1 MRNIDFTDSITA
13 AIQGDEAAFEF
24 LYNQTYSYLRITITK
39 YLKKEDEIENVL
51 QNTYL
56 KIYLELPNLKEPK
69 TFWKWASTIAT
80 NAALTEIRRQKAL
93 KNSMIDLMPPTKDSF
108 EKEDKTAA
116 VEALDEI
123 AAETYYTEFN
133 PEASMD
139 AKETKR
145 LLDEMLADLPEI
157 QRQCIILWQEQCS
170 TKEIAEK
177 LAIPLGTVKTHI
189 FQAKKKIKVNVLEL
203 EKKGTKL
210 YGMAPIPFFLWV
222 FKLFENSYADTLPI
236 QGDTA
241 LYERITSCIS
251 ATASSAGE
259 ISQTDN
265 LIAQNTDSRQTSKA
279 TTPAESESAAPNKS
293 AANGNSAITETPLS
307 SAATSTAA
315 KAGTT
320 GIKVGIHSL
329 SVKIIVAIVCIGV
342 VGIGGIFGYQT
353 LKKQRIQEVMNSL
366 PTTSE
371 GLAEHLKLNY
381 IGNQLYI
388 AEDNL
393 SVPIGC
399 IEAYAYDL
407 DADNQTEVLTIENT
421 EDDFNFVPVLNIYEY
436 DSEWTVTASTPL
448 KFSEKNWGW
457 DKDNMSGRYG
467 KLFIHDNGVVL
478 ADNYATAKDNVSFI
492 NDGEHTLFSYN
503 NEKLTKTPVDYDFY
517 DLYENGLELCS
528 IETQYINN
536 NIYDSFAL
544 TCMDINSYYNESY
557 YNHGNW
563 SNEQES
569 YLVNF
574 VDYTNLNTYD
584 YSDYSFQ
591 YPSYFDSYIS
601 YGENV
606 MEYDITTGTEICMTG
621 GGTSVLFG
629 FSNSK
634 YQTAQDIT
642 AYKSGGMVQ
651 GLYQDVYGMYK
662 LVWENDSDFIY
673 YENSAK
679 TNTRKMLEQTVLNE
693 KPLKDINTLNVNLL
707 LVSDSNNI
715 VPYHF
720 HTDMEG
726 ITYPTKKVSDIN
738 NENQMDKTAVNWDT
752 YNKNDYGITL
762 DDLLSAPKAPF
773 DTDLRDMGIVLIAE
787 DSKNDIALYQYSK
800 RNAEDEEYD
809 YDQFGILRM
818 GNLFRLMN
826 GLSNL
831 YIGDIL
837 YESPE
842 LFYEDFD
849 LDGEN
854 EIMCLV
860 SEKSGSYFIH
870 DGDPNSIRYSYVS
883 WSYDDTSQDLGKGD
897 DNLVYNSSFIEI
909 IEGNGFLKNP
919 NNTWGS
925 VSYDLLSLNTD
936 FFHYQPKTEDIYPE
950 VLNGIFGFSMNG
962 QKFEI
967 DYTPA
972 ESIIN
977 AAKREHYIGR
987 QVTWSYEYSQLYEGM
1002 KLKYENG
1009 RIILTYP
1016 FALTDYIGHL
1026 YDNEKIAYIGRAAV
1040 ELKYNGGYTDKFWD
1054 IGEITIEEI
1063 QR

>member
-1 MRNIDFTDSITA
+1 MRNIDFTDSVTA
-13 AIQGDEAAFEF
+13 AIQGEEAAFEF
-24 LYNQTYSYLRITITK
+24 LYNQTYSYLRLTIAK
-39 YLKKEDEIENVL
+39 YLKKEEEIEDVL

-56 KIYLELPNLKEPK
+56 KIYSELPNLKDPK
-69 TFWKWASTIAT
+69 TFWKWAGTIAT

-93 KNSMIDLMPPTKDSF
+93 KNSMIDLMPPTKGSF

-236 QGDTA
+236 QSDTA

-651 GLYQDVYGMYK
+651 GLYQDVYGMCK

-738 NENQMDKTAVNWDT
+738 NENQMDKTAVNWDK

>member
-69 TFWKWASTIAT
+69 TFRKWASTIAT

-236 QGDTA
+236 QSDTA

-265 LIAQNTDSRQTSKA
+265 LITQNTDSRQTSKA

-738 NENQMDKTAVNWDT
+738 NENQMDKTAVNWDK

>member
-69 TFWKWASTIAT
+69 TFRKWASTIAT

-236 QGDTA
+236 QSDTA

-738 NENQMDKTAVNWDT
+738 NENQMDKTAVNWDK

>member
-1 MRNIDFTDSITA
+1 MKNKSKDSGSGLKKRFKNCNLKEDNKMRNIDFTDSVTA
-13 AIQGDEAAFEF
+13 AIQGEEAAFEF
-24 LYNQTYSYLRITITK
+24 LYNQTYSYLRLTIAK
-39 YLKKEDEIENVL
+39 YLKKEEEIEDVL

-56 KIYLELPNLKEPK
+56 KIYSELPNLKDPK
-69 TFWKWASTIAT
+69 TFWKWAGTIAT
-80 NAALTEIRRQKAL
+80 NTALTEIRRQKAL
-93 KNSMIDLMPPTKDSF
+93 KNSMIDLMPPTKGSF

-123 AAETYYTEFN
+123 AAETYYAEFN

-139 AKETKR
+139 VKETKR
-145 LLDEMLADLPEI
+145 LLDEILVGLPEN
-157 QRQCIILWQEQCS
+157 QHQCILLWQEECS
-170 TKEIAEK
+170 MKEIAEQ
-177 LAIPLGTVKTHI
+177 LNMPIGTVKTNVSL
-189 FQAKKKIKVNVLEL
+189 AKKKIKANVLEL

-222 FKLFENSYADTLPI
+222 FRLFDTSYADTLPI

-241 LYERITSCIS
+241 LYERIIS
-251 ATASSAGE
+251 RT
-259 ISQTDN
+259 
-265 LIAQNTDSRQTSKA
+265 NTPM
-279 TTPAESESAAPNKS
+279 PAESESAVQNKS
-293 AANGNSAITETPLS
+293 AANGSSTITETPLS
-307 SAATSTAA
+307 TTAASAAA

-320 GIKVGIHSL
+320 GIKAGIHSL
-329 SVKIIVAIVCIGV
+329 SVKIIVAIICVGV

-353 LKKQRIQEVMNSL
+353 LKKQRIQEVTNSL
-366 PTTSE
+366 PSTSRE
-371 GLAEHLKLNY
+371 LAEYLQLDY

-393 SVPIGC
+393 SVPTGC

-407 DADNQTEVLTIENT
+407 DTDDQNEVITIENT
-421 EDDFNFVPVLNIYEY
+421 EDDFNFVPTLNIYEY
-436 DSEWTVTASTPL
+436 DTEWTVTASTPL

-478 ADNYATAKDNVSFI
+478 ADNYATAEDDVSFI
-492 NDGEHTLFSYN
+492 DNGEHTLYSYDGK
-503 NEKLTKTPVDYDFY
+503 KLTETPVDYDFY

-544 TCMDINSYYNESY
+544 ANMDINSYYNESY
-557 YNHGNW
+557 YNHGDW
-563 SNEQES
+563 SNKQES

-591 YPSYFDSYIS
+591 YPAYFDSYIS

-606 MEYDITTGTEICMTG
+606 MDYDITTATEICMTG
-621 GGTSVLFG
+621 RGTSVLFG

-642 AYKSGGMVQ
+642 SYKSGGIVR
-651 GLYQDVYGMYK
+651 GLYQDIYGMYK

-673 YENSAK
+673 YENAAR

-707 LVSDSNNI
+707 LLSDSNNI
-715 VPYHF
+715 IPYHF
-720 HTDMEG
+720 RTDLEG
-726 ITYPTKKVSDIN
+726 ITYPTKEISENN
-738 NENQMDKTAVNWDT
+738 NENQTNKTAVDWDK

-762 DDLLSAPKAPF
+762 DDLLSAPQAPF

-787 DSKNDIALYQYSK
+787 DTKNDIALYQYSK

-826 GLSNL
+826 GFSNL

-870 DGDPNSIRYSYVS
+870 DGDPNSIRYGYVS
-883 WSYDDTSQDLGKGD
+883 WSYDDTSQDLGEGD
-897 DNLVYNSSFIEI
+897 DNLVYNSSFMEI
-909 IEGNGFLKNP
+909 IEGNGFLKRP

-950 VLNGIFGFSMNG
+950 VLNGIFSFSMNG
-962 QKFEI
+962 QKFEV

-977 AAKREHYIGR
+977 AAKREHYIAR
-987 QVTWSYEYSQLYEGM
+987 QITWSYEYSQLYEGM

-1026 YDNEKIAYIGRAAV
+1026 YDNERIAYIGRATV
-1040 ELKYNGGYTDKFWD
+1040 ELKYNGGYTDEFWD

>member
-1 MRNIDFTDSITA
+1 MRSIDFTDSVNAT
-13 AIQGDEAAFEF
+13 IQGDMNAFEF
-24 LYNQTYSYLRITITK
+24 LYNQTYYHLRLTIAK
-39 YLKKEDEIENVL
+39 YLKKEADIEDVL

-56 KIYLELPNLKEPK
+56 KIYSELPNLKEPK
-69 TFWKWASTIAT
+69 TFWKWAGTIAT

-93 KNSMIDLMPPTKDSF
+93 KNSMVNLIPPTKGSF
-108 EKEDKTAA
+108 EKEDKTSAI
-116 VEALDEI
+116 EALDEI
-123 AAETYYTEFN
+123 PAETYYAEFN

-139 AKETKR
+139 VKETKR
-145 LLDEMLADLPEI
+145 LIDEMLADLPNN
-157 QRQCIILWQEQCS
+157 QRECIFLWLEQYS
-170 TKEIAEK
+170 TKEIAER
-177 LAIPLGTVKTHI
+177 LAMPIGTVKTNVSL
-189 FQAKKKIKVNVLEL
+189 AKKKIKANVLEL

-222 FKLFENSYADTLPI
+222 FKLFDTSYADTLPA
-236 QGDTA
+236 QGDDT
-241 LYERITSCIS
+241 LYERITSYIS
-251 ATASSAGE
+251 AAASSAGE

-265 LIAQNTDSRQTSKA
+265 LVAQNTDSRQTSKS
-279 TTPAESESAAPNKS
+279 TTPAESKSAAPNKS

-315 KAGTT
+315 KT
-320 GIKVGIHSL
+320 GATGVKVGIHSL
-329 SVKIIVAIVCIGV
+329 SVKIIVAIVCVGV

-407 DADNQTEVLTIENT
+407 DADNQKEVLTIENT
-421 EDDFNFVPVLNIYEY
+421 EDDFNFVPTLNIYEY
-436 DSEWTVTASTPL
+436 DSEWTVAASTPL

-478 ADNYATAKDNVSFI
+478 ADNYATAEDDVSFI
-492 NDGEHTLFSYN
+492 NNGEHTLFSYDD
-503 NEKLTKTPVDYDFY
+503 EKLTETPVDYDFY

-544 TCMDINSYYNESY
+544 THMDINSYYNESY

-563 SNEQES
+563 TNEQES

-591 YPSYFDSYIS
+591 YPAYFDSYIS

-606 MEYDITTGTEICMTG
+606 MEYDITAGTEICMTG
-621 GGTSVLFG
+621 RGTSILFG

-642 AYKSGGMVQ
+642 SCKSGGIVH

-673 YENSAK
+673 YENAAQA
-679 TNTRKMLEQTVLNE
+679 NTRKMLEQTVLNE
-693 KPLKDINTLNVNLL
+693 KTLKDINTLNVNLL
-707 LVSDSNNI
+707 LLSDSNNV

-726 ITYPTKKVSDIN
+726 ITYPTKEVSDNN
-738 NENQMDKTAVNWDT
+738 NENQMDKTAVDWDK

-762 DDLLSAPKAPF
+762 DDLLSAPQAPF

-787 DSKNDIALYQYSK
+787 DTKNDIALYQYSK

-837 YESPE
+837 YESPV

-897 DNLVYNSSFIEI
+897 DNLVYNSSFMEI
-909 IEGNGFLKNP
+909 IEGNGFLKRP

-925 VSYDLLSLNTD
+925 VSYDLLNLNTD

-1026 YDNEKIAYIGRAAV
+1026 YDNERIAYIGRATV
-1040 ELKYNGGYTDKFWD
+1040 ELKYNGGYTDEFWD

>member
-1 MRNIDFTDSITA
+1 MKNENKNSGNELKKRFESKNLKEDNNMRNIDFTDSVTA
-13 AIQGDEAAFEF
+13 AIQGEEAAFEF
-24 LYNQTYSYLRITITK
+24 LYNQTYSYLRLTIAK
-39 YLKKEDEIENVL
+39 YLKKEEEIEDVL

-56 KIYLELPNLKEPK
+56 KIYSELPNLKDPK
-69 TFWKWASTIAT
+69 TFWKWAGTIAT

-93 KNSMIDLMPPTKDSF
+93 KNSMIDLMPPTKGSF

-123 AAETYYTEFN
+123 AAKTYYAEFN

-139 AKETKR
+139 VKETKR
-145 LLDEMLADLPEI
+145 LLDEILVGLPEN
-157 QRQCIILWQEQCS
+157 QRQCILLWQEECS
-170 TKEIAEK
+170 MKEIAEQ
-177 LAIPLGTVKTHI
+177 LNMPIGTVKTNVSL
-189 FQAKKKIKVNVLEL
+189 AKKKIKANVLEL

-222 FKLFENSYADTLPI
+222 FRLFDTSYADTLPI

-241 LYERITSCIS
+241 LYERIIS
-251 ATASSAGE
+251 HT
-259 ISQTDN
+259 
-265 LIAQNTDSRQTSKA
+265 NTPMS
-279 TTPAESESAAPNKS
+279 AESESAVQNKS
-293 AANGNSAITETPLS
+293 AANGSSTITETPLS
-307 SAATSTAA
+307 STAASTAA
-315 KAGTT
+315 KAGAT
-320 GIKVGIHSL
+320 GIKAGIHSL
-329 SVKIIVAIVCIGV
+329 SVKIIVAIICVGV

-353 LKKQRIQEVMNSL
+353 LKKQRIQEVTNSL
-366 PTTSE
+366 PSTSRE
-371 GLAEHLKLNY
+371 LAEYLQLDY

-393 SVPIGC
+393 SVPTGC

-407 DADNQTEVLTIENT
+407 DTDDQNEVITIENT
-421 EDDFNFVPVLNIYEY
+421 EDDFNFVPTLNIYEY
-436 DSEWTVTASTPL
+436 DTEWTISDSIPL
-448 KFSEKNWGW
+448 EFSEKNWGW

-478 ADNYATAKDNVSFI
+478 ADNYATAEDDVSFI
-492 NDGEHTLFSYN
+492 NNGEHTLFSYDD
-503 NEKLTKTPVDYDFY
+503 EKLTETPVDYDFY

-544 TCMDINSYYNESY
+544 THMDINSYYNESY

-563 SNEQES
+563 HNEQES

-591 YPSYFDSYIS
+591 YPAYFDSYIS

-606 MEYDITTGTEICMTG
+606 MEYDITTGTELCMTG
-621 GGTSVLFG
+621 RGTSVLFG

-642 AYKSGGMVQ
+642 SYKSGGIVH
-651 GLYQDVYGMYK
+651 GLYQDVHGMYK

-673 YENSAK
+673 YENAAQ

-707 LVSDSNNI
+707 LLSDSNNV

-726 ITYPTKKVSDIN
+726 ITYPTKEVSVNN
-738 NENQMDKTAVNWDT
+738 NENQMDKTAVDWDK

-762 DDLLSAPKAPF
+762 DDLLSAPQAPF

-800 RNAEDEEYD
+800 RNTEDEEYD

-849 LDGEN
+849 LDGEK

-883 WSYDDTSQDLGKGD
+883 WSYDDTAQDLGKGD
-897 DNLVYNSSFIEI
+897 DNLVYNSSFMEI
-909 IEGNGFLKNP
+909 IEGNGFLKRP

-1026 YDNEKIAYIGRAAV
+1026 YDNEKIAYIGRATV
-1040 ELKYNGGYTDKFWD
+1040 ELKYNGGYTDEFWD